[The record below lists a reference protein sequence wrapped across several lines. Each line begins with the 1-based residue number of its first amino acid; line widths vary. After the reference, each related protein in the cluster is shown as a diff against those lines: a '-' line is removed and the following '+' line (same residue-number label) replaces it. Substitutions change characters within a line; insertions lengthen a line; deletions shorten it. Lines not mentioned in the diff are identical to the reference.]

1 MVVFR
6 RRQFF
11 AEKGMC
17 HMQENTITQL
27 PDPSGFSAGAFPD
40 VIREDAQKLIGQAI
54 HSELATP
61 NWPLRTGHA
70 DGWLFQGKA

>member
-1 MVVFR
+1 MAVFR
-6 RRQFF
+6 RRQFL

-40 VIREDAQKLIGQAI
+40 VIREDARKLIGQAI
-54 HSELATP
+54 CAELATP
-61 NWPLRTGHA
+61 NWPR
-70 DGWLFQGKA
+70 